1 MAKRGSLPMRPVVFD
16 VTMYAN
22 DVAYDYVASMSVGTF
37 VIGEAPESFRVE
49 DVTGDSGSDLAPKLA
64 KGRLE
69 VDLTDEE
76 SQQVRDLTA
85 LGWDK
90 IEAIRKVLPI
100 EDAFARA
107 LSGGGTLSLDFTGEE
122 PPPIA

>member
-1 MAKRGSLPMRPVVFD
+1 
-16 VTMYAN
+16 MYAN

-37 VIGEAPESFRVE
+37 VIGKAPESFRVK
-49 DVTGDSGSDLAPKLA
+49 DLTGDSDSDLAPKLG

-76 SQQVRDLTA
+76 SQEVRDLTA

-107 LSGGGTLSLDFTGEE
+107 LSGGGPLSLDFTGEE
-122 PPPIA
+122 PPPIP